1 MMQSASEDARLCV
14 VLSIALV
21 TVACAGVWAMT
32 AGTTDTAQG
41 WLLLLPAYFPV
52 KYAFSAAGLP
62 NGPVIQM
69 VSLVLVVMLSFACYF
84 GMSFGI
90 ACALRRRQHH

>member
-21 TVACAGVWAMT
+21 IVACAVFAMT
-32 AGTTDTAQG
+32 AGTDTAQG
-41 WLLLLPAYFPV
+41 WLVLLPAYFPV
-52 KYAFSAAGLP
+52 KYAVSASEFP

-69 VSLVLVVMLSFACYF
+69 VSLVLIVMLSFACYF

-90 ACALRRRQHH
+90 ARAFRRRQHH

>member
-21 TVACAGVWAMT
+21 IVACAVFAMT
-32 AGTTDTAQG
+32 VGTTDAAQG
-41 WLLLLPAYFPV
+41 WLVLLPAYFPV
-52 KYAFSAAGLP
+52 KYAVSATGFP

-69 VSLVLVVMLSFACYF
+69 VSLILIVMLSFACYF

-90 ACALRRRQHH
+90 ACAFRHRHHH